1 MEEDINKMCL
11 AKRYAKKILK
21 IKDTSRNNNQMNS
34 FQEILE
40 DIRNNVEWIK

>member
-11 AKRYAKKILK
+11 AKRYANKLFK
-21 IKDTSRNNNQMNS
+21 IKDTSRKYNQMNS

-40 DIRNNVEWIK
+40 DIGIM